1 MSRKAVFA
9 SDDILSH
16 FHCKRNTSTAT
27 DVDMAIRDES
37 EYLSVNGWTFRSFHG
52 MMLDS
57 KGLCRTAAEISCT
70 VGGTLSSEDHINV
83 SDRILRLP
91 CMIFGND
98 ILSVEYHSD
107 DVVAP
112 TVTKGEGEVL
122 IKGGETLIISIDA
135 VDALSCWAAQH
146 TLSSQST
153 APLKILQVPCA
164 KSWKESSM
172 ISPNDTEKKL
182 NTTIHDIEG
191 SIPSKNR
198 NIWDWTFTS
207 DYCCTVATEMNDIR
221 SSEESGR
228 AAAASTASVFNDITG
243 SESKPLPQIIS
254 GRNLSGGLPYI
265 TKRADLRL
273 SSSSVINGSNDATL
287 GASKW
292 LRSDTSG
299 IDYNLLRM
307 QNIPILLFDEILLYQ
322 DDLEDCGDVIFDAKL
337 RVMPICW
344 FILSRFFV
352 RVDNVIVR
360 IRDTRLFH
368 RFGDN
373 SVHMEISWREADL
386 SENSCKSNPECSFS
400 NAILTSPAACAE
412 RLPIVNDQE
421 QVQRFYSL
429 LLV

>member
-27 DVDMAIRDES
+27 DVDMAVRDES
-37 EYLSVNGWTFRSFHG
+37 EFLSLNGWTFRSFHG

-57 KGLCRTAAEISCT
+57 KELCRIAAEISCT

-91 CMIFGND
+91 SMIFGND
-98 ILSVEYHSD
+98 ILSVEFNSD
-107 DVVAP
+107 DVVAAI
-112 TVTKGEGEVL
+112 VTKGEGEVL

-172 ISPNDTEKKL
+172 ISPNDTERKL
-182 NTTIHDIEG
+182 NTTIHDVEG
-191 SIPSKNR
+191 SAPDKNR

-207 DYCCTVATEMNDIR
+207 DYCCTVANSGIR
-221 SSEESGR
+221 SSVEKGR
-228 AAAASTASVFNDITG
+228 AEASTTASVLNDISG
-243 SESKPLPQIIS
+243 SESKPLPKIIS

-265 TKRADLRL
+265 VKRADLGL
-273 SSSSVINGSNDATL
+273 ASSSVINGSDDATL
-287 GASKW
+287 GVRTW
-292 LRSDTSG
+292 QRSSTSG

-352 RVDNVIVR
+352 RVDDVIVR

-386 SENSCKSNPECSFS
+386 SKNSCNSNPECSFS

-421 QVQRFYSL
+421 QVHRFYSL
-429 LLV
+429 LLA